1 MRVIASK
8 SYFYV
13 PNDVCCKEIRFRLEA
28 REENGL
34 TYIYMFDLDFLGGCP
49 GNLAFIS
56 NMLNGYQVTYAI
68 YKTKN
73 HKCGN
78 RKTSCMDQ
86 LSKCLEQALDDFEE
100 IYCLEDDEE
109 E

>member
-1 MRVIASK
+1 MNIVASK
-8 SYFYV
+8 SYFFE
-13 PNDVCCKEIRFRLEA
+13 PKGVCCKEIRFRLEA

-34 TYIYMFDLDFLGGCP
+34 TYICVFDIDFLGGCP
-49 GNLAFIS
+49 GNLSFIS
-56 NMLNGYQVTYAI
+56 KLFNGSNVLYVL

-78 RKTSCMDQ
+78 RNTSCMDQ
-86 LSKCLEQALDDFEE
+86 LNKCLEQAVRDLEE
-100 IYCLEDDEE
+100 VYCVDVEE